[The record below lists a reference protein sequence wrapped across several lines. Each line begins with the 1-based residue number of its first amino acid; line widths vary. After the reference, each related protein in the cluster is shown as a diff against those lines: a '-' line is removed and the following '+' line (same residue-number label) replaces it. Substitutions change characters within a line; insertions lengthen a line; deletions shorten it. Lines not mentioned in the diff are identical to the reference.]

1 MYINYLGGMKM
12 HDIVKA
18 YDGLPWLVKLILALP
33 GIDGIAWGLYRVF
46 KGLSKR
52 DNVLVLIG
60 ILWIFLGIFILWIVD
75 MVSIILYKKL
85 VWLA

>member
-1 MYINYLGGMKM
+1 M

-46 KGLSKR
+46 KGLSKK
-52 DNVLVLIG
+52 DNVLVIIG
-60 ILWIFLGIFILWIVD
+60 ILWIFLGIFILWIID

>member
-1 MYINYLGGMKM
+1 MN
-12 HDIVKA
+12 DIVKA
-18 YDGLPWLVKLILALP
+18 YDGLPWLIKIILALP

-46 KGLSKR
+46 KGLSKK
-52 DNVLVLIG
+52 DNMLVLIG
-60 ILWIFLGIFILWIVD
+60 ILWIILGIFILWIID

>member
-1 MYINYLGGMKM
+1 MN
-12 HDIVKA
+12 DIVKA

-46 KGLSKR
+46 KGLSKK
-52 DNVLVLIG
+52 DNMLVLIG
-60 ILWIFLGIFILWIVD
+60 ILWIFLGIFILWIID

>member
-1 MYINYLGGMKM
+1 MN
-12 HDIVKA
+12 DIVKA
-18 YDGLPWLVKLILALP
+18 YDGLPWIIKLILALP

-46 KGLSKR
+46 KGLSKK
-52 DNVLVLIG
+52 DNMLVLIG
-60 ILWIFLGIFILWIVD
+60 ILWIFLGIFIFWIID